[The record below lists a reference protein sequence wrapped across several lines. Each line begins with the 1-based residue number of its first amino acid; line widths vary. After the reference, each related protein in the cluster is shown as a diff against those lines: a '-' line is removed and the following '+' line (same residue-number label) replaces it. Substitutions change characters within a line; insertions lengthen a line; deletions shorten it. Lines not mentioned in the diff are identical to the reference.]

1 MPTALNHRAPA
12 SPASP
17 VDAGGDRPAA
27 GAWAN
32 AGLLA
37 FGVFTAA
44 AIVGFAVF
52 ARHPGLLAGRPSA
65 MRVYAA
71 SFTFFP
77 RAHIVIGAAAL
88 TVLLVRHTGWR
99 WVPAFVSVYALSLTS
114 ELLGTTV
121 GLPFGPYR
129 YTDGLGLKWFAHVP
143 VLIPLSWFLMALPSY
158 AIARRLLGEGASV
171 ARRVLLGSL
180 ILLSWDLALDPAMSQ
195 FTSYWVWGSS
205 GPYYGMPWLNLAGWY
220 VTGLVLMLALVVTRA
235 DGWLDRLS
243 TAWLALFYALNLA
256 LPLGLMLA
264 TGAWGALLAT
274 TGALVVCAVLGR
286 GAAARPAA
294 SLATPASNAEV
305 HGVAAR

>member
-1 MPTALNHRAPA
+1 MPTAPQSRGIDARAAGGPRPAPA
-12 SPASP
+12 GP
-17 VDAGGDRPAA
+17 
-27 GAWAN
+27 WAN
-32 AGLLA
+32 AALQLFA
-37 FGVFTAA
+37 VFTAA
-44 AIVGFAVF
+44 AIAGFALF
-52 ARHPGLLAGRPSA
+52 ARHPALLAGRPAA

-77 RAHIVIGAAAL
+77 RAHIVLGAAAL
-88 TVLLVRHTGWR
+88 AVVLVSRAGWR
-99 WVPAFVSVYALSLTS
+99 WTGAFVSVYALSLAS

-158 AIARRLLGEGASV
+158 AIAKRLLGDGATA

-220 VTGLVLMLALVVTRA
+220 ATGLMLMLALVATRA
-235 DGWLDRLS
+235 DAWIGRLS
-243 TAWLALFYALNLA
+243 TRWLGIFYALNLA
-256 LPLGLMLA
+256 LPLGLILA
-264 TGAWGALLAT
+264 TGAWGALVAT
-274 TGALVVCAVLGR
+274 TGALVLCAVLGR
-286 GAAARPAA
+286 GAAQRPA
-294 SLATPASNAEV
+294 STPV
-305 HGVAAR
+305 PGAAVRGAAVR

>member
-1 MPTALNHRAPA
+1 MPTAPKFFAP
-12 SPASP
+12 
-17 VDAGGDRPAA
+17 VFPAA
-27 GAWAN
+27 GGGARPGAGRWAN
-32 AGLLA
+32 RALQF

-44 AIVGFAVF
+44 AIAGFAIF
-52 ARHPGLLAGRPSA
+52 ARHPGLLAGRPAA
-65 MRVYAA
+65 MQVYAA

-77 RAHIVIGAAAL
+77 RAHIVIGALAL
-88 TVLLVRHTGWR
+88 AVLLVSRAGWR
-99 WVPAFVSVYALSLTS
+99 WLAAFFSVYALSLTS

-158 AIARRLLGEGASV
+158 AIARRLLGDGASM

-205 GPYYGMPWLNLAGWY
+205 GPYYGMPWLNLVGWY
-220 VTGLVLMLALVVTRA
+220 VTGLVLMLALVATRA
-235 DGWLDRLS
+235 DAWIDRLS
-243 TAWLALFYALNLA
+243 TAWLGLFYALNLA
-256 LPLGLMLA
+256 LPLGLILA

-274 TGALVVCAVLGR
+274 AGALVLCAVLGR
-286 GAAARPAA
+286 GAAVRPAMPRA
-294 SLATPASNAEV
+294 SEAV
-305 HGVAAR
+305 VRRVGVQ